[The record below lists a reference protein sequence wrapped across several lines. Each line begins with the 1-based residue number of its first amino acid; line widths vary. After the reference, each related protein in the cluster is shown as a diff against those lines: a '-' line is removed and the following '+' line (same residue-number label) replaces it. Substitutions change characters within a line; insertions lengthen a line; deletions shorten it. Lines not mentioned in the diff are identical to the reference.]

1 MAGDSGSAGTVICSF
16 ILFERAG
23 WFSNKYVEPWSEE
36 EKKKKGREEEGKKKR
51 KDKSSQEQNM
61 AGGSLS

>member
-36 EKKKKGREEEGKKKR
+36 EKKKKREGGGRKEEEKR
-51 KDKSSQEQNM
+51 
-61 AGGSLS
+61 